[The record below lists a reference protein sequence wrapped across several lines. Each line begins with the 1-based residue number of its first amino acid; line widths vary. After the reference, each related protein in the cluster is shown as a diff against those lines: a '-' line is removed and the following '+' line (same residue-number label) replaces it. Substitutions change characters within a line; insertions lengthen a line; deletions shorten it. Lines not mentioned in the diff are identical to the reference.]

1 VNLKNTLKSSVAV
14 AALFAVAAPM
24 TAEAGNITN
33 GKTAKLAIS
42 GQIVKAITNIDDS
55 KSSKTFLTDGAQTS
69 SRLRWVASSK
79 LSDSVT
85 VGGAIEMNIPH
96 SNAAASMTLGT
107 IGADGV
113 QSADSGWGIRHQ
125 YIYVSSKAF
134 GKAYIG
140 QTSSAADG
148 SSEANYSGTGMF
160 AGSGGY
166 GHGQGALFVDTTTAT
181 NEKMSA
187 IAVKSAISNMDHSSR
202 TDVIRYDLPS
212 MMGLKVKTSYQT
224 VGDWDLGVEYNDS
237 MDGFKMRVR
246 AGFTKTASN
255 ATKNHIAT
263 GSLALGHESGLH
275 AAFAAGK
282 TNIGNPRDTQTDHY
296 VDTKDTG
303 KDGINDPHFY
313 AVTLGYNAKMFGVGG
328 TSFAANY
335 NETKNNIYLADQDKN
350 VGSSFSLQAVQTFK
364 SVGTQVGIEWI
375 HYEYESE
382 AASTGTIN
390 TFADI
395 DAVTLQTVFKF

>member
-42 GQIVKAITNIDDS
+42 GQIVKAISNVDDS
-55 KSSKTFLTDGAQTS
+55 KSSKTFLTDGGQTS

-96 SNAAASMTLGT
+96 SNKAGNMTLGT

-113 QSADSGWGIRHQ
+113 QSSDSAWAIRHQ

-140 QTSSAADG
+140 QTSASADG

-160 AGSGGY
+160 AGSGGVS
-166 GHGQGALFVDTTTAT
+166 HGGGAFFVDTTTST
-181 NEKMSA
+181 NEKMSS
-187 IAVKSAISNMDHSSR
+187 IAVGKAISNLDHSGR
-202 TDVIRYDLPS
+202 TDVLRYDLPS

-224 VGDWDLGVEYNDS
+224 VGDWDLGMEYNDS
-237 MDGFKMRVR
+237 MDGFKMRAR

-255 ATKNHIAT
+255 STKNHIASA
-263 GSLALGHESGLH
+263 SLALGHESGLH
-275 AAFAAGK
+275 ASLAGGK
-282 TNIGNPRDTQTDHY
+282 VNIGNPTGARSFT
-296 VDTKDTG
+296 DTKDTG

-313 AVTLGYNAKMFGVGG
+313 AVTVGYNASMFGVGG

-335 NETKNNIYLADQDKN
+335 NETKNNLYLADQDKN
-350 VGSSFSLQAVQTFK
+350 VGSSFTLQAVQTFK
-364 SVGTQVGIEWI
+364 SVGTQVGIEWA